1 MIKRVVVA
9 LVVSLC
15 AVSLTLHFAVESL
28 GGSQDHFIGG
38 HSRGM
43 FDSHEGD
50 QFLLSE
56 PENGNPAQRWI
67 WISFTARLKMISRPL
82 APLLQPP
89 KST

>member
-9 LVVSLC
+9 LVVTLC
-15 AVSLTLHFAVESL
+15 AVSLSLHFAVESL

-38 HSRGM
+38 QSKGM

-56 PENGNPAQRWI
+56 PGNDNPAQTWI
-67 WISFTARLKMISRPL
+67 WITFTARLKMTSRPL
-82 APLLQPP
+82 APLFQPP